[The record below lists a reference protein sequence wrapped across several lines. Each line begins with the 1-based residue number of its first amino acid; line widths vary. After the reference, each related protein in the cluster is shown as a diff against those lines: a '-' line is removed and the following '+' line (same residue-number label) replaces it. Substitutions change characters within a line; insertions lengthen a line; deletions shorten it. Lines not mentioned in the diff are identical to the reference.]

1 MLLLTYSRALLTHE
15 AAESPTE
22 FNSASQDSK
31 EAGSATERVCG
42 SSSSA
47 SSSASSSSDSSTS
60 NAGKDREGRREGG
73 RGGERET
80 GRQGSMEGA
89 AGTKWK
95 VKKRARPT
103 NAASV
108 SGTLG
113 LSFFFLKNRRKT
125 VKQRARPASVAVCQ
139 GRNRM
144 QLVSVSVKL
153 PL

>member
-47 SSSASSSSDSSTS
+47 YSSTS
-60 NAGKDREGRREGG
+60 NSGKDREGRREGG

-113 LSFFFLKNRRKT
+113 LSFFF
-125 VKQRARPASVAVCQ
+125 P
-139 GRNRM
+139 
-144 QLVSVSVKL
+144 
-153 PL
+153 